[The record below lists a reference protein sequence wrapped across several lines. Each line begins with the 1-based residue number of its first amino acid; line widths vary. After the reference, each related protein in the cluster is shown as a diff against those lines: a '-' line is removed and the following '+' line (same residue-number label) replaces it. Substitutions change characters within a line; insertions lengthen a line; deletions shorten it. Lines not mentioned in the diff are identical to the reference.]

1 MDKTTSFRSLELCSS
16 RCHGTPSMFKKM
28 WSTGCSD
35 YIHKSFLEKTLRKQV
50 LLAKCSVFLSKN
62 VKNLDKRVSMGLT
75 DSRKTD
81 K

>member
-1 MDKTTSFRSLELCSS
+1 MLVKV
-16 RCHGTPSMFKKM
+16 HGKPSMFKKM
-28 WSTGCSD
+28 WSTECSD
-35 YIHKSFLEKTLRKQV
+35 YIHKSFLKKTLRKQV

-62 VKNLDKRVSMGLT
+62 VKNLDKRVSMGIT